1 MCQKKNE
8 PGITTTILKQKDL
21 KQALSEAA
29 DWERI
34 LTEEESTKISYA
46 EAKKKVLQ
54 RIFDKWKIK
63 LANNE

>member
-1 MCQKKNE
+1 MKPE
-8 PGITTTILKQKDL
+8 DL
-21 KQALSEAA
+21 KKALEEAA

-46 EAKKKVLQ
+46 EAKKKVLK

-63 LANNE
+63 LK